1 MCTLDSLD
9 RNFAAAERARFGGR
23 RSGCFGLLAEAGQLV
38 DRLEQTEQHE
48 RHDQKVDDRGDEC
61 TVAQFHTAEVQHE
74 TA

>member
-9 RNFAAAERARFGGR
+9 RNLDAAKRADLGGWLCGCFRLFAERSQLIDRF
-23 RSGCFGLLAEAGQLV
+23 
-38 DRLEQTEQHE
+38 EQTEQHE
-48 RHDQKVDDRGDEC
+48 RRDQKVDDRGDEC